1 MTKDT
6 SPNCYSMRTSKPT
19 QSPRGFTLIEL
30 LTVIAIIAILAGILI
45 PAIGKVRKKAA
56 TVKAVNNVRQ
66 IGMANS
72 LYSQEN
78 NGKIIGQE
86 EGKFMNAMQN
96 IAEYISTEKE
106 LNWDQQIA
114 TLALTNDPNVPEN
127 MIRIGGLPFTYAINS
142 VFNQKYGRS
151 VDGKAAWKPAAQQS
165 SNQRRMAEFDYP
177 SDTIYAVSG
186 SYQLTVSAAANASLL
201 QEPSARQSI
210 FYLHGNNDSTPAV
223 FLDGHSELITY
234 PIDPKQINPKERT
247 K

>member
-1 MTKDT
+1 
-6 SPNCYSMRTSKPT
+6 
-19 QSPRGFTLIEL
+19 
-30 LTVIAIIAILAGILI
+30 
-45 PAIGKVRKKAA
+45 
-56 TVKAVNNVRQ
+56 
-66 IGMANS
+66 MANS

-78 NGKIIGQE
+78 KGKIIGQE
-86 EGKFMNAMQN
+86 QGKFMDAMQR

-114 TLALTNDPNVPEN
+114 TLALTSDPNVPEN
-127 MIRIGGLPFTYAINS
+127 MIRIGGLPFTFAINS
-142 VFNQKYGRS
+142 IFNQKYGRA
-151 VDGKAAWKPAAQQS
+151 VEGKEAWTPPSQQD

-186 SYQLTVSAAANASLL
+186 SYELTVSAAANASLL

-234 PIDPKQINPKERT
+234 PIDPKQINPRERT

>member
-1 MTKDT
+1 MHPEN
-6 SPNCYSMRTSKPT
+6 SIQYH
-19 QSPRGFTLIEL
+19 RGFTLIEL

-45 PAIGKVRKKAA
+45 PAIGNVRKKAA
-56 TVKAVNNVRQ
+56 TVKAVINVRQ

-78 NGKIIGQE
+78 KGKIIGQE
-86 EGKFMNAMQN
+86 QGKFMDAMQR
-96 IAEYISTEKE
+96 IAEYISTEKD

-127 MIRIGGLPFTYAINS
+127 MVRIGGLPFTYAINS
-142 VFNQKYGRS
+142 IFNQKYGRA
-151 VDGKAAWKPAAQQS
+151 VDGKGAWTPPSQQD

-186 SYQLTVSAAANASLL
+186 SYELTVSAAANASLL

-223 FLDGHSELITY
+223 FLDGHSELMTY
-234 PIDPKQINPKERT
+234 PIDPKQINPRERT

>member
-1 MTKDT
+1 MHPEN
-6 SPNCYSMRTSKPT
+6 SI
-19 QSPRGFTLIEL
+19 QSHRGFTLIEL

-45 PAIGKVRKKAA
+45 PAIGNVRKKAA
-56 TVKAVNNVRQ
+56 TAKAVSNVRQ

-78 NGKIIGQE
+78 KGKIIGQE
-86 EGKFMNAMQN
+86 QGKFMDAMQR

-114 TLALTNDPNVPEN
+114 TLALTNDPNVPEH
-127 MIRIGGLPFTYAINS
+127 MVRIGGLPFTYAINS
-142 VFNQKYGRS
+142 IFNQKYGRA
-151 VDGKAAWKPAAQQS
+151 VEGKGAWTPPSQQD

-186 SYQLTVSAAANASLL
+186 SYELTVSAAANASLL

-234 PIDPKQINPKERT
+234 PIDPKQINPRERT

>member
-1 MTKDT
+1 MHT
-6 SPNCYSMRTSKPT
+6 YRPT
-19 QSPRGFTLIEL
+19 PSPRGFTLIEL

-45 PAIGKVRKKAA
+45 PAIGNVRKKAA
-56 TVKAVNNVRQ
+56 TAKAVSNVRQ

-78 NGKIIGQE
+78 KGKIIGQE
-86 EGKFMNAMQN
+86 QGKFMDAMQR

-114 TLALTNDPNVPEN
+114 TLAITNDPNVPEN
-127 MIRIGGLPFTYAINS
+127 MVRIGGLPFTYAINS
-142 VFNQKYGRS
+142 IFNQKYGRA
-151 VDGKAAWKPAAQQS
+151 VEGKGAWTPPSQQD

-186 SYQLTVSAAANASLL
+186 SYELTVSAAANASLL

-234 PIDPKQINPKERT
+234 PIDPKQINPRERT

>member
-1 MTKDT
+1 MHPEN
-6 SPNCYSMRTSKPT
+6 SI
-19 QSPRGFTLIEL
+19 QSHRGFTLIEL

-45 PAIGKVRKKAA
+45 PAIGNVRKKAA
-56 TVKAVNNVRQ
+56 TAKAVSNVRQ

-78 NGKIIGQE
+78 KGKILGQE
-86 EGKFMNAMQN
+86 QGKFMVAMQR

-127 MIRIGGLPFTYAINS
+127 MVRIGGLPFTYAINS
-142 VFNQKYGRS
+142 IFNQKYGRA
-151 VDGKAAWKPAAQQS
+151 VEGKGAWTPPSQQD

-186 SYQLTVSAAANASLL
+186 SYELTVSAAANASLL

-223 FLDGHSELITY
+223 ILDGHSELITY
-234 PIDPKQINPKERT
+234 PIDPKQINPRERT

>member
-1 MTKDT
+1 MHPEN
-6 SPNCYSMRTSKPT
+6 SI
-19 QSPRGFTLIEL
+19 QSHRGFTLIEL

-45 PAIGKVRKKAA
+45 PAIGNVRKMAA
-56 TVKAVNNVRQ
+56 TAKAVSNVRQ

-78 NGKIIGQE
+78 KGKIIGQE
-86 EGKFMNAMQN
+86 QGKFMDAMQR

-114 TLALTNDPNVPEN
+114 TLALTNDPNVPEH
-127 MIRIGGLPFTYAINS
+127 MVRIGGLPFTYAINS
-142 VFNQKYGRS
+142 IFNQKYGRA
-151 VDGKAAWKPAAQQS
+151 VEGKGAWTPPSQQD

-186 SYQLTVSAAANASLL
+186 SYELTVSAAANASLL

-234 PIDPKQINPKERT
+234 PIDPKQINPRERT

>member
-1 MTKDT
+1 MHPEN
-6 SPNCYSMRTSKPT
+6 SI
-19 QSPRGFTLIEL
+19 QSHRGFTLIEL

-45 PAIGKVRKKAA
+45 PAIGNVRKKAA
-56 TVKAVNNVRQ
+56 TAKAVSNVRQ

-78 NGKIIGQE
+78 KGKIIGQE
-86 EGKFMNAMQN
+86 QGKFMDAMQR

-127 MIRIGGLPFTYAINS
+127 MVRIGGLPFTYAINS
-142 VFNQKYGRS
+142 IFNQKYGRA
-151 VDGKAAWKPAAQQS
+151 VEGKGGWTPPSQQD

-186 SYQLTVSAAANASLL
+186 SYELTVSAAANASLL

-234 PIDPKQINPKERT
+234 PIDPKQINPRERT

>member
-1 MTKDT
+1 
-6 SPNCYSMRTSKPT
+6 MRTSKPT

-96 IAEYISTEKE
+96 IAEYISTEKSS
-106 LNWDQQIA
+106 
-114 TLALTNDPNVPEN
+114 
-127 MIRIGGLPFTYAINS
+127 IGINKS
-142 VFNQKYGRS
+142 
-151 VDGKAAWKPAAQQS
+151 P
-165 SNQRRMAEFDYP
+165 
-177 SDTIYAVSG
+177 
-186 SYQLTVSAAANASLL
+186 
-201 QEPSARQSI
+201 
-210 FYLHGNNDSTPAV
+210 H
-223 FLDGHSELITY
+223 
-234 PIDPKQINPKERT
+234 
-247 K
+247 

>member
-1 MTKDT
+1 MHPEN
-6 SPNCYSMRTSKPT
+6 SI
-19 QSPRGFTLIEL
+19 QSHRGFTLIEL

-45 PAIGKVRKKAA
+45 PAIGNVRKKAA
-56 TVKAVNNVRQ
+56 TVKAVSNVRQ

-78 NGKIIGQE
+78 KGKIIGQE
-86 EGKFMNAMQN
+86 QGKFMDAMQR

-127 MIRIGGLPFTYAINS
+127 MVRIGGLPFTYAINS
-142 VFNQKYGRS
+142 IFNQKYGRA
-151 VDGKAAWKPAAQQS
+151 VEGKGAWTPPSQQD

-186 SYQLTVSAAANASLL
+186 SYELTVSAAANASLL

-234 PIDPKQINPKERT
+234 PINPKQINPRERT